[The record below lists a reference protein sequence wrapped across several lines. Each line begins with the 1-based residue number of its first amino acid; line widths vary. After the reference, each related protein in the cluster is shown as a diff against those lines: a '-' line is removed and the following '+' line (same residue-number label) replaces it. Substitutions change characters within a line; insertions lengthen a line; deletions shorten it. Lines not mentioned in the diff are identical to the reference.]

1 MDYLSIFFEFLKSF
15 FELGFQ
21 LVRLYL
27 CSRFKRNKTMEKGLK
42 IGAMLLLL
50 AGMLSLPKDFYE
62 LTKFI
67 LIALFGILA
76 YNSHVEANIKGTG
89 LYIALIILFQPFVPI
104 PFGATVWMVIHGA
117 IIAFLGVT
125 LFAPKSKLRKAI

>member
-1 MDYLSIFFEFLKSF
+1 MVFSSLDCIFAVYSKEA
-15 FELGFQ
+15 E
-21 LVRLYL
+21 
-27 CSRFKRNKTMEKGLK
+27 TMEKGLK

-50 AGMLSLPKDFYE
+50 AGMLSVPKDFYE

-104 PFGATVWMVIHGA
+104 PFGTTVWMVIHGI

-125 LFAPKSKLRKAI
+125 LFTSKRKLNKAI

>member
-1 MDYLSIFFEFLKSF
+1 
-15 FELGFQ
+15 
-21 LVRLYL
+21 
-27 CSRFKRNKTMEKGLK
+27 MEKGLK

-89 LYIALIILFQPFVPI
+89 LYIALIILFQPFIPI

-117 IIAFLGVT
+117 IVAFLGVT
-125 LFAPKSKLRKAI
+125 LFTSKSKLRKAI